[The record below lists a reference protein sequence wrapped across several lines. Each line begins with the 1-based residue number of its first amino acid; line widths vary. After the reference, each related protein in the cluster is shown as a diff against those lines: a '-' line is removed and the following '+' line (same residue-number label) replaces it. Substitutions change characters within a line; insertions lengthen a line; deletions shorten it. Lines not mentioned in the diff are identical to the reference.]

1 MQNILKS
8 ALKDRVLKKA
18 KLPKIP
24 NAVKDKLPERVK
36 CPNSLKRIQ
45 F

>member
-18 KLPKIP
+18 KLPKRP
-24 NAVKDKLPERVK
+24 NAVKDKLQKGQIGPKGEV
-36 CPNSLKRIQ
+36 P
-45 F
+45 